1 MMKRPTSL
9 IEPVVPCQAR
19 ICVLLNQ
26 KPNVAC
32 MEATIAMVVIRVRLS
47 SWTCALPGWVRSS
60 RSSTSSKYTSSTR
73 DSLREAREP
82 VSICPSRSWPSR
94 VWSPPLNRG
103 ACQSSGIPT
112 RALKSQPM
120 SFYRTPTK
128 SQST

>member
-9 IEPVVPCQAR
+9 IELVVPCQAR

-26 KPNVAC
+26 KPNVAY
-32 MEATIAMVVIRVRLS
+32 MEATTVMLIKVRQS

-60 RSSTSSKYTSSTR
+60 RSSTSSKSTSSTR

-103 ACQSSGIPT
+103 VCQSSGVPT
-112 RALKSQPM
+112 RVLKSQHM
-120 SFYRTPTK
+120 SFFRIPTK